1 MLASKTVQ
9 ELLDAFSAPTP
20 TPGGG
25 SAAALA
31 GAVAASLLAMVAAM
45 PKTKNGTPEDRAA
58 LDALH
63 PAILS
68 LRAELVGLIDR
79 DAASYDGVVAAYR
92 LPKGTDEEKTARK
105 AAVATAMKH
114 ATDVPLETGRAA
126 MSLLT
131 HGATIAQHGN
141 PNAASDAGV
150 ALQLA
155 MTAASGAFM
164 NVETNLSGLSDE
176 TYVEGVRAE
185 VKRLQGE
192 GARAIRPAFEAL
204 GWKGHDKLTTNN

>member
-45 PKTKNGTPEDRAA
+45 PKMKNGTPEDRAA
-58 LDALH
+58 LDAVH
-63 PAILS
+63 PAILA

-92 LPKGTDEEKTARK
+92 LPKGTDEEKAARK
-105 AAVATAMKH
+105 AAVAAAMRH

-131 HGATIAQHGN
+131 HGAQVAEHGN
-141 PNAASDAGV
+141 PNAASDAIV

-155 MTAASGAFM
+155 MTAASGAFI
-164 NVETNLSGLSDE
+164 NVETNLAGLSDE
-176 TYVEGVRAE
+176 TYVAATRAE
-185 VKRLQGE
+185 MEKLLAE
-192 GARAIRPAFEAL
+192 GAPALGAASKSL
-204 GWKGHDKLTTNN
+204 GWKGHTPPFGQH